1 MLPPH
6 KRHRLFL
13 LVEGVYACATPTPTP
28 TPTLT
33 PSPALALILA
43 LSLILTLTRCDG
55 SLADLPTLLRLRDT
69 YGCYLIVDETLS
81 FGALGKTGRGISE
94 HFGLKPDCI
103 DVLVG
108 SLEHSL
114 ASVGGFW

>member
-13 LVEGVYACATPTPTP
+13 LVEGVYA
-28 TPTLT
+28 
-33 PSPALALILA
+33 
-43 LSLILTLTRCDG
+43 CDG

>member
-1 MLPPH
+1 MAPHTKRKQQAEADLSLPPA
-6 KRHRLFL
+6 KRPRRFL
-13 LVEGVYACATPTPTP
+13 LVEGLYAN
-28 TPTLT
+28 
-33 PSPALALILA
+33 
-43 LSLILTLTRCDG
+43 DG
-55 SLADLPTLLRLRDT
+55 TLADLPTLLKLRDA

-114 ASVGGFW
+114 AQLICGT